1 MTPFEEQF
9 EVLRGS
15 EPNASYEKLPD
26 GTFLIIVPSLSLPE
40 GWSKKTVT
48 VKFLVPV
55 GYPFAKLDCFWT
67 DPDLRLA
74 TGTMPQ
80 NTGTNQIPHLATPH
94 LWFSWHVGTWNP
106 NVDNLLTYLH
116 VIERRLQNPR

>member
-9 EVLRGS
+9 EVLRSS
-15 EPNASYEKLPD
+15 EPNVSYQKFPDGSYLVVVSGVSLPD
-26 GTFLIIVPSLSLPE
+26 
-40 GWSKKTVT
+40 GWSKKMTD

-67 DPDLRLA
+67 DSDLRLSN
-74 TGTMPQ
+74 GNPPM
-80 NTGTNQIPHLATPH
+80 NTGSNPIPHLGTPH

-116 VIERRLQNPR
+116 VIERRLYNPR